1 MNIVYPIL
9 SIGGLGVVFG
19 AGLGIAGEVF
29 KVDEDP
35 KIGEILE
42 VLPGANCG
50 GCGFPGCGGC
60 AAAIAAGS
68 APVNACPV
76 GGAAVAEKVGAILV
90 I

>member
-1 MNIVYPIL
+1 MDIMNIVYPIL

-42 VLPGANCG
+42 VLPLSLIHIYGAFSPWNKKS
-50 GCGFPGCGGC
+50 P
-60 AAAIAAGS
+60 
-68 APVNACPV
+68 
-76 GGAAVAEKVGAILV
+76 
-90 I
+90 

>member
-35 KIGEILE
+35 KIGQILE

-50 GCGFPGCGGC
+50 GCGFPVVVVVLLQSLLVLLPLTLALL
-60 AAAIAAGS
+60 AA
-68 APVNACPV
+68 
-76 GGAAVAEKVGAILV
+76 LL
-90 I
+90 